1 MKASQ
6 PEGKR
11 LPQDVGPLRTAL
23 SPGRLGYKIIKR
35 EMLESGGLEDQ
46 LESVP
51 VLSEEEGLEGGGIF

>member
-6 PEGKR
+6 PGGKR

-51 VLSEEEGLEGGGIF
+51 VLSEEEDLEGGGIF